1 MASEIKPTGEQEKIR
16 DAYLGGGPLAVTAG
30 AGTGKTSTL
39 VLLGEARPARARYI
53 AFNKSIALDAER
65 RFPKWVRCSTSHSLA
80 WQAVG
85 ARFRDRLDNQRH
97 MPAREVARILRI
109 NDPLRLS
116 ERTLAPHRVAR
127 LAMETVTQFCYSA
140 DQEPNGSHVSRVK
153 GIDSPADKAVLRDAL
168 VPLARRAWDD
178 LCKAAGLLRYQ
189 HDYYLKWWQLSGAVI
204 DADVLFVDE
213 CQDLNPVLEAIVAA
227 QDAQVIAVGDACQQ
241 LYAWRGA
248 TDALDRLGR
257 GNKLALSQSFRFGPA
272 IAAEANKWL
281 GLLGADIRLSG
292 TPAVASRLGVA
303 DAPKAILARSNAG
316 VMKQVIEHIGAGR
329 KVAMPSPRPGV
340 PGGAEIERL
349 AKAAISLKQGRGT
362 DHPELM
368 AFQTWGE
375 VQDYAANDPG
385 GEDLSVLVDLID
397 EHTPERI
404 LAMCAQLVEERYAEV
419 VISTVHKAKGRE
431 WESVRVTDFRKPRKD
446 PEADEAP
453 LPPRDQMMTAYVA
466 VTRAKVLLD
475 RGPLSFVDDYLYQ
488 SASGG
493 AR

>member
-1 MASEIKPTGEQEKIR
+1 MTGFQPTGEQEKIR
-16 DAYLGGGPLAVTAG
+16 DHYRTGKPLAVTAG

-39 VLLGEARPARARYI
+39 VLLGEAAPARVRYI
-53 AFNKSIALDAER
+53 AFNKSIALEAER
-65 RFPKWVRCSTSHSLA
+65 KFPKWVRCSTSHSLA
-80 WQAVG
+80 FQAVG

-97 MPAREVARILRI
+97 MPAKEVARILRI
-109 NDPLRLS
+109 TGPLRLS

-127 LAMETVTQFCYSA
+127 LVMETVAQFCYSA
-140 DQEPNGSHVSRVK
+140 DQEPNGAHVSRVK
-153 GIDSPADKAVLRDAL
+153 GIDSPADKAVLREAL

-178 LCKAAGLLRYQ
+178 LCQPAGQLRYQ
-189 HDYYLKWWQLSGAVI
+189 HDYYLKWWQLTGAVI

-241 LYAWRGA
+241 LYGWRGA
-248 TDALDRLGR
+248 TDALDRLGGGSR
-257 GNKLALSQSFRFGPA
+257 LALSQSFRFGPA
-272 IAAEANKWL
+272 VAGEANKWL
-281 GLLGADIRLSG
+281 GLLGADIRLTG
-292 TPAVASRLGVA
+292 TPEIPSRLGIA

-316 VMKQVIEHIGAGR
+316 VMKQVIEQVGAGR

-375 VQDYAANDPG
+375 LQDYAANDPG

-397 EHTPERI
+397 EHTPEKI
-404 LAMCAQLVEERYAEV
+404 LAMCARLVEERYAEV
-419 VISTVHKAKGRE
+419 VVSTVHKAKGRE
-431 WESVRVTDFRKPRKD
+431 WESVRITDFRRPGKD
-446 PEADEAP
+446 PDDEVAP

-475 RGPLSFVDDYLYQ
+475 RGPLSFVDEYLYQ
-488 SASGG
+488 PAAGG